1 MVIMTTKSKLFSLDE
16 ETNAYVETIP
26 KNKRSAAIREAL
38 KLHKFQHR
46 VEKNTINP
54 QIKVKYIG
62 KT

>member
-1 MVIMTTKSKLFSLDE
+1 MTTKSKLFSLDD

-46 VEKNTINP
+46 VEKNTINQ
-54 QIKVKYIG
+54 QIKVKLVG
-62 KT
+62 